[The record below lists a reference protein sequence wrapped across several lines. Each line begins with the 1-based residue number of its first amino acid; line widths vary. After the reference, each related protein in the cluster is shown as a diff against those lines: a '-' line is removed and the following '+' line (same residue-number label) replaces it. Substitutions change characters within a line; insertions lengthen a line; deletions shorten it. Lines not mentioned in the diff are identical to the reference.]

1 MQKSSGDRT
10 LYWVGVTLTVAGMAG
25 AAVAVG
31 PAAAVAGSEILL
43 FAAGATV
50 IVGVAA
56 ATIGARGSS
65 GGGTGPP
72 VGAGEGSSGEGSS
85 GEGAGSETGSAGGT
99 PGETGCFVAGTLVA
113 LGNGSRKA
121 IETVEVGDLVLSQRE
136 DGGALG
142 AQRVSHIWEHT
153 VQGTLLLNFS
163 NGEQLETTK
172 EHRFHL
178 DGGGFVSA
186 GKLRPGAALNTPANN
201 VVLRDAKERNA
212 TAQVY
217 NLEVENFHTYFVGD
231 NLVWVHNKK
240 ESEGEGTE
248 GEEKS
253 DNK

>member
-1 MQKSSGDRT
+1 MKKDGGGKDGGVDLGT
-10 LYWVGVTLTVAGMAG
+10 VGVGIAVFAGMGILAG
-25 AAVAVG
+25 GMAFEAPAVV
-31 PAAAVAGSEILL
+31 
-43 FAAGATV
+43 AAGA
-50 IVGVAA
+50 IVLGAGIVVGAA
-56 ATIGARGSS
+56 KGFGFGS
-65 GGGTGPP
+65 GPP
-72 VGAGEGSSGEGSS
+72 SSAGGVGPPSSEGGSES
-85 GEGAGSETGSAGGT
+85 GSETGSAGGT
-99 PGETGCFVAGTLVA
+99 PSAPCFAAGTLVT
-113 LGNGSRKA
+113 LGDGSRKA
-121 IETVEVGDLVLSQRE
+121 IEMVDVGDLVLSQRE

-153 VQGTLLLNFS
+153 VERTLLLTFC
-163 NGEQLETTK
+163 NGQQLETTK

-201 VVLRDAKERNA
+201 VVLRDAKERSA
-212 TAQVY
+212 TTQVY

-231 NLVWVHNKK
+231 NLVWVHNRKDT

>member
-1 MQKSSGDRT
+1 MKKDGSTNWAD
-10 LYWVGVTLTVAGMAG
+10 VGGKAAIMLGMAFVAGGM
-25 AAVAVG
+25 
-31 PAAAVAGSEILL
+31 VAGSST
-43 FAAGATV
+43 AAVVGSVLIIGGVVAV
-50 IVGVAA
+50 IAGG
-56 ATIGARGSS
+56 GARGSS
-65 GGGTGPP
+65 AGGTDPS
-72 VGAGEGSSGEGSS
+72 VGAGAGSSS
-85 GEGAGSETGSAGGT
+85 EGAGSETGSAGGT
-99 PGETGCFVAGTLVA
+99 PETGCFVAGTLVA

-153 VQGTLLLNFS
+153 VQRTLLLNFS
-163 NGEQLETTK
+163 DGEQLETTK
-172 EHRFHL
+172 EHRFHV
-178 DGGGFVSA
+178 DDGGFVPA

-212 TAQVY
+212 TAPVY

-248 GEEKS
+248 GEGKS